1 MLLVNENSFNDTV
14 FPQLFVENLKRSDEY
29 KRWEVT
35 ISAYMDS
42 ALFSNINSY
51 GLDDL
56 KVCVIRLQDVGEE
69 ISPNAFQAYTTN
81 LFSNTRDPLLLAKK
95 GRISEETLQAKEE
108 SLNTFTSV
116 PSAEVATINVDLPG
130 GTIKTRRTFTFDF
143 DVAVP
148 GNVEGANIHFIFFP
162 MIKSSN
168 NPIFSQ
174 PKPENINYGP
184 LKIIQATDE
193 NKEPVKKINYLTDS
207 EGKIWAGGYHIMN
220 NSKYMKGLI
229 HDNTSEEL
237 NLVSTY
243 APYINQ
249 TDIQI
254 AAISNSI
261 FYLPSISYYF
271 LDQLV
276 NQTEAPLKI
285 GNSSPTIPELASLTP
300 PDKSS
305 FSKSSMSSGLFNLS
319 PSFPI
324 NSQSNLIKS
333 SSPILKTP
341 EARQPDTLLRM
352 QPKQFQF
359 ESVRIEKS
367 AFINSSNT
375 STKVRKKQ
383 PIKNGTTIYS
393 SVTTDNK
400 VCSIFA
406 VDKVNLIKNFSKL
419 SKVIDNI
426 PDSEFEEVLSKTKI
440 KNVSIDRVTKDGRN
454 KITES
459 VFDRNVSEIENS
471 DANIVEH
478 YSNPIFK
485 TGEQKLVSAFKVES
499 KLSSDKRTKFYSFI
513 DYRTNTSL
521 QDEYNYVAEI
531 EFRDGLEEYLT
542 NKAKTFLRNFR
553 HLKSIYQLLHT
564 KQAFSTSS
572 ESYKDGEYN
581 SNIIN
586 RIPREDFLR
595 ILRIPRDNVS
605 KSNINYLEDKLR
617 IIVGSYVDIVNLF
630 IPKQARNTK
639 EAMRVLL
646 EQISVLSGKRQK
658 LEHFISGLDKFK
670 EKLLITIERKA
681 DKLEKSITKSKRT
694 GKDRNKRKNLKFTL
708 TSDKVRLIKD
718 RVNPVDYISDNVTIN
733 DTFPSILSSN
743 FATNFNITN
752 KFISPKYLYADG
764 VKTTLNTSAPIDN
777 IVAMNNQVMGLI
789 NLNVRQGYIDNNEE
803 SQDSIEELIL
813 KDRALQSL
821 ADIGVYVKERITI
834 KPVKNVINNLSKQST
849 AVKTNVSTALLT
861 KSSALI
867 SSVSSLNRSIPVE
880 KKELDINVK
889 PIEKQKNLDFD
900 YEIADLAVEFML
912 GDLIDKRKSKEIK
925 VKDLSEY
932 AMNNCF
938 NSRIQYLSGF
948 QIVDN
953 INTFKEMWVSLDRAQ
968 DLDISTKNLLC
979 RLQPIE
985 QNSLGL
991 KLRTK
996 FNVINLNNY
1005 FIISSKSVRNLQQTT
1020 KTPIN
1025 VYFSS
1030 ELTTMSE
1037 EVREMVGLDDFFADV
1052 ADLIELYANQ
1062 LSFNIGIPINQTI
1075 NVKVFGTNFAPT
1087 PENIVYGTK
1096 NSSNTRQIQNTG
1108 NVRTPATNSS
1118 LMSRTLAGRQ
1128 TIPNTTPRGSGY

>member
-14 FPQLFVENLKRSDEY
+14 FPQLFVENLKRSLGPN
-29 KRWEVT
+29 RWEVT

-42 ALFSNINSY
+42 ALFSNIKSY
-51 GLDDL
+51 GLEDL
-56 KVCVIRLQDVGEE
+56 KVCVIRLQDVGEVMPPTVNQPTFAP
-69 ISPNAFQAYTTN
+69 SVFQTYTTN

-95 GRISEETLQAKEE
+95 GIISEETLQAKEM

-116 PSAEVATINVDLPG
+116 PSAEVATINVELPG
-130 GTIKTRRTFTFDF
+130 GTTKTRKTFYFYFDG
-143 DVAVP
+143 AVP

-193 NKEPVKKINYLTDS
+193 NKRPVKKINYLTDS

-237 NLVSTY
+237 NLASTY

-249 TDIQI
+249 TDT
-254 AAISNSI
+254 ISNST

-276 NQTEAPLKI
+276 NQKEAPLKI
-285 GNSSPTIPELASLTP
+285 GNSSTTIPELAGLTP

-305 FSKSSMSSGLFNLS
+305 FSKSSMSSGLFGSS

-324 NSQSNLIKS
+324 NSQSNLIKF
-333 SSPILKTP
+333 SSPTLKTP
-341 EARQPDTLLRM
+341 ETRQPDTLLKM

-359 ESVRIEKS
+359 ESERIEKS

-419 SKVIDNI
+419 SKIIDNI
-426 PDSEFEEVLSKTKI
+426 ADSEFEEILSKTKI
-440 KNVSIDRVTKDGRN
+440 KNVSIDRVVKDGKS

-459 VFDRNVSEIENS
+459 VFDRNVSAVES
-471 DANIVEH
+471 TDANIVEH
-478 YSNPIFK
+478 YSNPLFK
-485 TGEQKLVSAFKVES
+485 TGEQKLVSVFKAEPS
-499 KLSSDKRTKFYSFI
+499 LSPDKRTKFYSFI

-531 EFRDGLEEYLT
+531 EFRDGLEEYLI

-694 GKDRNKRKNLKFTL
+694 GKDRNKRKNLKFIL

-1037 EVREMVGLDDFFADV
+1037 EVREMVGLDNINFQ
-1052 ADLIELYANQ
+1052 ESYANKI
-1062 LSFNIGIPINQTI
+1062 SFNIGIPINQTI